1 MKTKRLKLTIVLGT
15 RPEVIK
21 LAPVVHEAKRLGHD
35 VKVVFSGQ
43 HREMGKALMKS
54 LGIQSDFDLDV
65 MAPGQTLSSLSSKVI
80 NQLDANEKHFLDSDY
95 LLVQGDTTTSFV
107 AAYWAFCKRI
117 PIAHVEAGLRTYDL
131 TAPFPEEGN
140 RQLIGR
146 IADLHFAP
154 TDQAEKAL
162 LKEKVSKE
170 KVFSVG
176 NTGIDALHFV
186 LKMLKDPASRAQITE
201 QERVPAKVD
210 EFIGANKMVLIT
222 AHRRESFGEG
232 LEGICRG
239 ILRLAEANP
248 DIRFVYP
255 VHPNPKVQETVRSF
269 LGSQANL
276 LLCDP
281 LPYTAFV
288 DLMARSEILLTDSGG
303 VQEEAPS
310 LKKPILVLRE
320 TTERPEGVKLGFA
333 KLVGFNP
340 DKIFREATAALKKG
354 HQGKGKNPYG
364 DGKASVR
371 ILKEL
376 ERAAKKKGR

>member
-1 MKTKRLKLTIVLGT
+1 MKSKRLKLTIVLGT

-21 LAPVVHEAKRLGHD
+21 LAPVVHEAKRLGHE

-65 MAPGQTLSSLSSKVI
+65 MAPGQTLSSLSAKVI
-80 NQLDANEKHFLDSDY
+80 QQLDAHEGNFLDSDF

-131 TAPFPEEGN
+131 AAPFPEEGN

-146 IADLHFAP
+146 LADLHFAP
-154 TDQAEKAL
+154 TGQAEKAL
-162 LKEKVSKE
+162 LKEKVARE
-170 KVFSVG
+170 KVFTVG

-186 LKMLKDPASRAQITE
+186 LKMLKDPAARAKVSE
-201 QERVPAKVD
+201 AERVPPAV
-210 EFIGANKMVLIT
+210 EAFIGASKMVLIT

-239 ILRLAEANP
+239 IVRLAEANP
-248 DIRFVYP
+248 AIRFVYP
-255 VHPNPKVQETVRSF
+255 VHPNPKVQETVRAL
-269 LGSQANL
+269 LGKQTNI

-288 DLMARSEILLTDSGG
+288 DLMSRSEILLTDSGG

-333 KLVGFNP
+333 KLVGFHP
-340 DKIFREATAALKKG
+340 DKIFREAMAALKNG
-354 HQGKGKNPYG
+354 HRGRGKNPYG
-364 DGKASVR
+364 DGKASAR

-376 ERAAKKKGR
+376 ERAAKKKAR

>member
-1 MKTKRLKLTIVLGT
+1 MKSKRLKLTIVLGT

-54 LGIQSDFDLDV
+54 LGIRSDFDLDV
-65 MAPGQTLSSLSSKVI
+65 MAPGQTLSSLSAKVI
-80 NQLDANEKHFLDSDY
+80 NQLDAQEKDLLDSDY

-131 TAPFPEEGN
+131 SAPFPEEGN

-154 TDQAEKAL
+154 TGQAQSAL
-162 LKEKVSKE
+162 LKEKVSKD

-186 LKMLKDPASRAQITE
+186 LKMLKDPAASAKISDAE
-201 QERVPAKVD
+201 KVPEKVD
-210 EFIGANKMVLIT
+210 QFIAGHKMVLIT

-239 ILRLAEANP
+239 IVRLAEANP

-276 LLCDP
+276 LLCEP

-288 DLMARSEILLTDSGG
+288 DLMSRSEILLTDSGG

-340 DKIFREATAALKKG
+340 DKIFKEATAALKKG
-354 HQGKGKNPYG
+354 HLGKGKNPYG

-376 ERAAKKKGR
+376 ERAAKKKAK